1 MINIGLIGFGRIG
14 RRYFKILNESKSFNL
29 IKILRKKKYKKKNL
43 SIKFYNKKKD
53 FFNKSKNYINA
64 YIIASPVNT
73 HYEYIKT
80 ILQKKKPLIIE
91 KPIVKDVNELNKIK
105 KLSKNINYPVLV
117 NHSDLYNPA
126 FKVLEKKIKL
136 IGNFKKIKIVFGKFQ
151 QIYKINRKSNILLPY
166 FDWLSHPIAVAIKI
180 AGLPRKIEILNK
192 KTIIKKK
199 FIFQKIHTR
208 LFCKKKIVDIFFS
221 NNYKIPKR
229 KILIKGDRGSINYDA
244 YKVKSLQLKIKNRK
258 IESYYFKHESSLNNL
273 LEVFSDLV
281 VNKKKINDISLSIKV
296 MKIIFLIQKK
306 LNLDILKKL

>member
-1 MINIGLIGFGRIG
+1 MLNIALIGLGRIG
-14 RRYFKILNESKSFNL
+14 RKYFKELEKNKNYNL
-29 IKILRKKKYKKKNL
+29 IKVLRKKNYIRKN
-43 SIKFYNKKKD
+43 SSVSFYI
-53 FFNKSKNYINA
+53 NKSKFFSKSNKNIHA
-64 YIIASPVNT
+64 YVIASPIST
-73 HYEYIKT
+73 HYEYVKK
-80 ILQKKKPLIIE
+80 ILTKKRPLIIE

-208 LFCKKKIVDIFFS
+208 LFCKKKVVDIFFS

-229 KILIKGDRGSINYDA
+229 KILIKGDRGSIIYDA

>member
-1 MINIGLIGFGRIG
+1 M
-14 RRYFKILNESKSFNL
+14 
-29 IKILRKKKYKKKNL
+29 
-43 SIKFYNKKKD
+43 
-53 FFNKSKNYINA
+53 
-64 YIIASPVNT
+64 
-73 HYEYIKT
+73 
-80 ILQKKKPLIIE
+80 
-91 KPIVKDVNELNKIK
+91 NELNKIK

-126 FKVLEKKIKL
+126 FKELEKKIKL

-151 QIYKINRKSNILLPY
+151 EIYKINGKSNILLPY